1 MRYFSLMP
9 LDKRLQLTNL
19 RKNAIHK
26 NQSLV
31 LLIKL
36 TMKITG
42 RIQIR
47 LVSQSPRMAGGH
59 YSNGQS
65 KKLPIS
71 VRVQIADSEHL
82 TKSLI
87 TLRLTMLMRQ
97 IEMIKWRR

>member
-1 MRYFSLMP
+1 MRYFLLMP
-9 LDKRLQLTNL
+9 LDQRLQLTNL
-19 RKNAIHK
+19 RKSAIHK
-26 NQSLV
+26 NRSLV

-47 LVSQSPRMAGGH
+47 LVIQTPRMAGGH

-87 TLRLTMLMRQ
+87 TPMAMMLMSK
-97 IEMIKWRR
+97 IEMIEWRR

>member
-1 MRYFSLMP
+1 MLMP
-9 LDKRLQLTNL
+9 LEQRLQLTNL
-19 RKNAIHK
+19 RKSAIHK

-47 LVSQSPRMAGGH
+47 LVIQTPRMAGGH

-87 TLRLTMLMRQ
+87 MPKLTMLMRQ

>member
-1 MRYFSLMP
+1 MLMP
-9 LDKRLQLTNL
+9 LDQRLQLTNL
-19 RKNAIHK
+19 RKSAVHK
-26 NQSLV
+26 NRSLV

-47 LVSQSPRMAGGH
+47 LVIQTPRMAGGH

-71 VRVQIADSEHL
+71 VRVKIADSEHL

-87 TLRLTMLMRQ
+87 MLMLTMAMRQ

>member
-1 MRYFSLMP
+1 
-9 LDKRLQLTNL
+9 
-19 RKNAIHK
+19 
-26 NQSLV
+26 
-31 LLIKL
+31 
-36 TMKITG
+36 MKITG

-47 LVSQSPRMAGGH
+47 LVIQTPRMAGGH

-71 VRVQIADSEHL
+71 VRVKIADSEHL

-87 TLRLTMLMRQ
+87 MPMLTMAMRQ

>member
-1 MRYFSLMP
+1 MRYFLLMP
-9 LDKRLQLTNL
+9 LEQRLQLTNL
-19 RKNAIHK
+19 RKSAIHK

-42 RIQIR
+42 QILIR
-47 LVSQSPRMAGGH
+47 LVIQTPRMAGGH

-87 TLRLTMLMRQ
+87 MPKLTMLMRQ

>member
-1 MRYFSLMP
+1 MLMP
-9 LDKRLQLTNL
+9 LEQRLQLTNL
-19 RKNAIHK
+19 RKSAIHR

-47 LVSQSPRMAGGH
+47 LVIQNPRMAGGH

-87 TLRLTMLMRQ
+87 TPTLTMLMKQ
-97 IEMIKWRR
+97 TEMIKWRR

>member
-1 MRYFSLMP
+1 MKYFLLMP
-9 LDKRLQLTNL
+9 LDKRLQLINL

-26 NQSLV
+26 NPSLV
-31 LLIKL
+31 LPIKL

-47 LVSQSPRMAGGH
+47 LAIQIPRMAGGH

-65 KKLPIS
+65 KKPPIS
-71 VRVQIADSEHL
+71 VKVQIADSEHL
-82 TKSLI
+82 IKSLI
-87 TLRLTMLMRQ
+87 TPKLMMVMRQ

>member
-1 MRYFSLMP
+1 MRYFLLMP
-9 LDKRLQLTNL
+9 LEQRLQLTNL
-19 RKNAIHK
+19 RKSAIHR

-47 LVSQSPRMAGGH
+47 LVIQTPRMAGGH

-87 TLRLTMLMRQ
+87 MLKLTMVMRQ